1 MSDDATVQQRL
12 QQAVKAECEGRFEDA
27 IVLLRG
33 ALELA
38 DSPLKIDVRLRLGK
52 RLVLLRRDE
61 EAGPILAEARSAAE
75 RDDSPRKAA
84 TATLLLA
91 LSQRRRDPALALR
104 MLEECSPILLPGT
117 PGSQTAQWF
126 HYRGLLEADQN
137 QLAEAERHL
146 FRAHTLYGEVHD
158 QAGLAEV
165 CDSLANLLLK
175 YGKVRPALA
184 LAGRSLALKESLG
197 DLYGQAVSHGTLGR
211 ACLLRADYAAAE
223 RHFQADLE
231 LARRLN
237 DAAGVGLMLNNLGE
251 TALIRR
257 DPGGAVRWHEES
269 LAAGAG
275 DFNDMHAWLG
285 IGRARL
291 AAGQLDGAA
300 SAAARF
306 AEILDRHPGTRGLS
320 AALTGLRGALA
331 GHRGDATAGERLLRE
346 TVDALRGEGFE
357 LDTLPWLY
365 ELRDLYQ
372 RQGRTADAV
381 RVMAGVLDLLS
392 ACGADEGVSDVEQ
405 WLRRVDSPALTRLA
419 LERHFPDHLIDNLLA
434 GRLTEKAM
442 AEFTRSQQVTV
453 LFSDVR
459 NYTTMSEGLAPRA
472 VVELL
477 NEWFAEATRVIRR
490 YGGLVDKF
498 IGDAVMALFGV
509 PEPRDDAA
517 ADAVRAALGLR
528 DALTAMNLRHQALGG
543 RTIQV
548 GVGVHTGEAV
558 VGFIGSH
565 LRLSYTAI
573 GDTVNAASRLES
585 ATKEFGCDILIS
597 QETEDAQRRY
607 RAAETQ
613 PRGMAELK
621 GRSPLAVY
629 SVDGWRGKTAG

>member
-1 MSDDATVQQRL
+1 
-12 QQAVKAECEGRFEDA
+12 
-27 IVLLRG
+27 
-33 ALELA
+33 
-38 DSPLKIDVRLRLGK
+38 
-52 RLVLLRRDE
+52 
-61 EAGPILAEARSAAE
+61 
-75 RDDSPRKAA
+75 
-84 TATLLLA
+84 
-91 LSQRRRDPALALR
+91 
-104 MLEECSPILLPGT
+104 
-117 PGSQTAQWF
+117 
-126 HYRGLLEADQN
+126 
-137 QLAEAERHL
+137 
-146 FRAHTLYGEVHD
+146 
-158 QAGLAEV
+158 
-165 CDSLANLLLK
+165 
-175 YGKVRPALA
+175 
-184 LAGRSLALKESLG
+184 
-197 DLYGQAVSHGTLGR
+197 
-211 ACLLRADYAAAE
+211 
-223 RHFQADLE
+223 
-231 LARRLN
+231 
-237 DAAGVGLMLNNLGE
+237 MLNNLGE
-251 TALIRR
+251 TALFRR
-257 DPGGAVRWHEES
+257 DPEGASHWHEES
-269 LAAGAG
+269 LTAGAG
-275 DFNDMHAWLG
+275 DVNDAHAWLG
-285 IGRARL
+285 LGRARL
-291 AAGQLDGAA
+291 AAGHFDGAA
-300 SAAARF
+300 TATRRL
-306 AEILDRHPGTRGLS
+306 AELLDRHPEMRGLP

-331 GHRGDATAGERLLRE
+331 GHRGDAAEGERLLRE
-346 TVDALRGEGFE
+346 AVDVLRGEGFE

-381 RVMAGVLDLLS
+381 RVMGGVLDLLS

-419 LERHFPDHLIDNLLA
+419 LERHFPGHLVNNLLE
-434 GRLTEKAM
+434 GRLTQKAM

-459 NYTTMSEGLAPRA
+459 NYTTMSEGLAPRE
-472 VVELL
+472 VVEIL

-490 YGGLVDKF
+490 HGGLVDKF

-528 DALTAMNLRHQALGG
+528 DALTAMNLRSQALGG
-543 RTIQV
+543 RTIHV

-597 QETEDAQRRY
+597 QETEEAQRPY
-607 RAAETQ
+607 RVAETQ